1 MIEHLKYTCPCHYLD
16 LQGHILDHDAMLHK
30 STGLDVFVYN
40 AFELI
45 GQARQG
51 DKKHNGGLF
60 HRLKFYPIKY
70 QGWICNANVAVS
82 NRHDGLLVRIKL
94 ETNSG
99 IDVTSKSIIHQLV
112 AYDSVYR

>member
-1 MIEHLKYTCPCHYLD
+1 MIEHLKHTCPCHYLD

-51 DKKHNGGLF
+51 DKNTMVDYF
-60 HRLKFYPIKY
+60 T
-70 QGWICNANVAVS
+70 
-82 NRHDGLLVRIKL
+82 D
-94 ETNSG
+94 
-99 IDVTSKSIIHQLV
+99 
-112 AYDSVYR
+112 